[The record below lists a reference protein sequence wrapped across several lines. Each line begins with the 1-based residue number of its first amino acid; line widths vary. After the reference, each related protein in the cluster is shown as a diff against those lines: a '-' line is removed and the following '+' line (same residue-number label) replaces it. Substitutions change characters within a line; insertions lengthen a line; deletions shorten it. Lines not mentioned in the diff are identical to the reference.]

1 LTLAT
6 YSSAARHPP
15 RAPEAAHCAF
25 PPPQPGADGATTFR
39 ISGCDGARP
48 DRLAALHDLVASLGD
63 TDLSLT
69 VLAARHRCTPRYV
82 QRLFDDAGET
92 FTDYVLSQRLA
103 RAHRMLS
110 NPLRAGEK
118 IASVAYDVGFND
130 LSHFNRAF
138 RRRYGETQ
146 SEVRSGTRGATA
158 EPRAVR
164 D

>member
-1 LTLAT
+1 VR
-6 YSSAARHPP
+6 AA
-15 RAPEAAHCAF
+15 
-25 PPPQPGADGATTFR
+25 
-39 ISGCDGARP
+39 
-48 DRLAALHDLVASLGD
+48 RLAAIKHDIVASLGD

-118 IASVAYDVGFND
+118 VASVAYDVGFND

-138 RRRYGETQ
+138 RRRYGETP
-146 SEVRSGTRGATA
+146 SEVRSGARRAPA